1 MFAAPGAAPSASAPG
16 KESRFE
22 QFKQSPAF
30 PVLVHTALF
39 AAGVA
44 FIQSSVIEMLSPQ
57 L

>member
-1 MFAAPGAAPSASAPG
+1 MFGIPGIPEASAVPS

-22 QFKQSPAF
+22 KFKQTPAF
-30 PVLVHTALF
+30 PVLLHTALF

-44 FIQSSVIEMLSPQ
+44 FIQSSVIELLSPQ

>member
-1 MFAAPGAAPSASAPG
+1 MFGIPGAPAPSAPAS
-16 KESRFE
+16 ESKFD
-22 QFKQSPAF
+22 QFKQTPAF

-44 FIQSSVIEMLSPQ
+44 FIQSSVIELLSPQ